1 MPDNAYLSRLND
13 ILSQGIENKL
23 FSAAQLVVSDPRSTL
38 VSLAIGK
45 TRTQKFKND
54 CNAVSYQITPR
65 TLFDVASLTKPLATA
80 SLMMKAVEEKVFN
93 IHQKLVSVDGMV
105 FPPYLL
111 SCTFAN
117 LLSHQTD
124 LVAWTDF
131 HGELP
136 RRDDH
141 QNALRHVMQQIAQT
155 PPREDGKTWCYSDL
169 GYILLGMMLEMAY
182 GTDLG
187 RLFNQKIARPLGL
200 ERDMMY
206 VPLEHVNRAD
216 IVATCPYDGAYIQGH
231 PDDANAR
238 AMTHI
243 AGHAGLFA
251 NAEAIAAFV
260 RALLSKNFPVI
271 PEIIDTFITY
281 TDPKTPYAL
290 GWDRP
295 TSDDSLS
302 GRKKGDH
309 VIGHLGF
316 TGCSVWIDL
325 DTQRSI
331 TLLTNRTHLNQTPQS
346 IAQLRRDIYK
356 ICWEL

>member
-1 MPDNAYLSRLND
+1 MNRLND
-13 ILSQGIENKL
+13 ILCQGIENKL
-23 FSAAQLVVSDPRSTL
+23 FSAAQLVVSDNHKNL

-45 TRTQKFKND
+45 TRVFKSKND
-54 CNAVSYQITPR
+54 FNAISLPVNAR
-65 TLFDVASLTKPLATA
+65 TLFDVASLTKPIATA
-80 SLMMKAVEEKVFN
+80 SLMMKAIEEKVFS
-93 IHQKLVSVDGMV
+93 IHQKLVSIDGMA

-111 SCTFAN
+111 SNTIGD
-117 LLSHQTD
+117 LLSHQTE
-124 LVAWTDF
+124 LVAWADF
-131 HGELP
+131 HGKLP

-141 QNALRHVMQQIAQT
+141 ENALRHVMHQIAQM
-155 PPREDGKTWCYSDL
+155 PPREDGKSWCYSDL
-169 GYILLGMMLEMAY
+169 GFILLGMMLEMAY
-182 GTDLG
+182 GMDLG
-187 RLFNQKIARPLGL
+187 RVFNQKIARPLGL
-200 ERDMMY
+200 EKDMMF
-206 VPLEHVNRAD
+206 VPLEHVNREL
-216 IVATCPYDGAYIQGH
+216 ITATCPFEGAYIQGH

-238 AMTHI
+238 ALTHI

-260 RALLSKNFPVI
+260 RALLSKDFPVI
-271 PEIIDTFITY
+271 PEVIDAFIAY
-281 TDPKTPYAL
+281 QSPRTPYAL

-325 DTQRSI
+325 DTQRSV

>member
-1 MPDNAYLSRLND
+1 MPNNAYLNRLND
-13 ILSQGIENKL
+13 ILCQGIEHNL
-23 FSAAQLVVSDPRSTL
+23 FSAAQLVVSDNHKNL
-38 VSLAIGK
+38 VSLAVGK
-45 TRTQKFKND
+45 TRTLKFKND
-54 CNAVSYQITPR
+54 FNAAPLPVHAR

-93 IHQKLVSVDGMV
+93 IQQKLVSIDGLA

-111 SCTFAN
+111 SNTVAD

-124 LVAWTDF
+124 LIAWADF
-131 HGELP
+131 HGKLP
-136 RRDDH
+136 RCVDH
-141 QNALRHVMQQIAQT
+141 KIATHHVMRQIAQM
-155 PPREDGKTWCYSDL
+155 PPRDDGKTWCYSDL
-169 GYILLGMMLEMAY
+169 GYILLGIMLEMAY
-182 GTDLG
+182 DIDLG
-187 RLFNQKIARPLGL
+187 RLFKQKIACPLGL
-200 ERDMMY
+200 ENDMMF
-206 VPLEHVNRAD
+206 VPLEHVNREEIA
-216 IVATCPYDGAYIQGH
+216 ATCPYEGAYNQGH

-238 AMTHI
+238 ALTHI

-251 NAEAIAAFV
+251 NAEAVAAFV
-260 RALLSKNFPVI
+260 RALLSKDFPVI
-271 PEIIDTFITY
+271 PDMIDAFITY
-281 TDPKTPYAL
+281 RSPKTPYAL

-325 DTQRSI
+325 DTQRSV
-331 TLLTNRTHLNQTPQS
+331 TLLTNRTHLNQNPQS
-346 IAQLRRDIYK
+346 IAQLRRDIYT